1 MDYNRRIVMN
11 SITKDQVKDYVVN
24 GLFTIKGTTS
34 ADEDSK
40 KAKEGVTFT
49 FAFNCKDVPLSEIIA
64 DALSQKKITKQ
75 AIVRKHPELYKA
87 GETYTYDYTGRVGR
101 TPVDPKQSTKD
112 YLASLTPKLRLQWLK
127 EQGLI

>member
-1 MDYNRRIVMN
+1 MST
-11 SITKDQVKDYVVN
+11 SISKDKVKDYVVN

-49 FAFNCKDVPLSEIIA
+49 FAFKCKDVPLSEILQ

-75 AIVRKHPELYKA
+75 ALVRKHPELYKA
-87 GETYTYDYTGRVGR
+87 GETYTYDYMGRVGR

-112 YLASLTPKLRLQWLK
+112 YLASLTPELRLQWLK